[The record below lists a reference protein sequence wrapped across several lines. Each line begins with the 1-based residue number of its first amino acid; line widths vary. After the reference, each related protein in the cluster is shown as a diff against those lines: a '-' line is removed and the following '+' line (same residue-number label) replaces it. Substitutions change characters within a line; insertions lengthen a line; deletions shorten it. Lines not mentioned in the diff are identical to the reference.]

1 MREAGACVCLSL
13 RVCVCAVCV
22 CAAALLYEVARRV
35 AVFGGE
41 RRGGVGKVCTASVR
55 ERGPFL

>member
-1 MREAGACVCLSL
+1 MREAESVCVSLSACVFVWCL
-13 RVCVCAVCV
+13 

-55 ERGPFL
+55 ERGAFL